1 MEGAM
6 NKVAKA
12 QDVTDSQ
19 FLEIEEK
26 RLKFDEMM
34 LEMENRRWKE
44 EQDREERQRWEEREF
59 QLMV

>member
-12 QDVTDSQ
+12 QDATDSQ

-59 QLMV
+59 QLKV